1 MEPDINKKVKN
12 EKISNERLKS
22 YGIWLILVI
31 FKIKIKIFKKINK
44 FPYI

>member
-22 YGIWLILVI
+22 YGI
-31 FKIKIKIFKKINK
+31 
-44 FPYI
+44 